1 MHSLAVNS
9 ICWLYSL
16 SPFVGT
22 KGSRE
27 DRRERERK
35 RERERERKRKE
46 RRRKNNCGAV
56 HRNFRML
63 RRLEESLSRKTREQS
78 DEGAN
83 KKKKKKKKKINNK
96 KHICDPEGP
105 NSGLF

>member
-35 RERERERKRKE
+35 REREGEKKE
-46 RRRKNNCGAV
+46 RTKKKEQ
-56 HRNFRML
+56 L
-63 RRLEESLSRKTREQS
+63 RRSSSEFQNASPAGGVIKS
-78 DEGAN
+78 
-83 KKKKKKKKKINNK
+83 
-96 KHICDPEGP
+96 
-105 NSGLF
+105 